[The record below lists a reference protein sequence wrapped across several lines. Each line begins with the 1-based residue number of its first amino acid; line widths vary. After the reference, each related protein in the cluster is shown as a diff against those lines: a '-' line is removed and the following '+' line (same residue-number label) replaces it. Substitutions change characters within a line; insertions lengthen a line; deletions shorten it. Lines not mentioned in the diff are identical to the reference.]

1 MLCINFIYYYR
12 FQVHPPKYHKNF
24 LGAYIAILER
34 DDKGS
39 FGFSLTKS
47 TLGHFEIS
55 RIKADGSAYKNG
67 RMAVGHRVIAINDV
81 KIEESMSLDVIT
93 TIIRESENKL
103 KLVLSSQSVTPGKIL
118 HIGSIWYLI
127 Q

>member
-1 MLCINFIYYYR
+1 M
-12 FQVHPPKYHKNF
+12 
-24 LGAYIAILER
+24 ER

-47 TLGHFEIS
+47 TPGHFEIS
-55 RIKADGSAYKNG
+55 RIKVDGSAYKDG

-81 KIEESMSLDVIT
+81 KIEESMNLDVIT

-103 KLVLSSQSVTPGKIL
+103 KLVLSPQRVTTGRL
-118 HIGSIWYLI
+118 LYIGSIWNLLI
-127 Q
+127 WN